1 MAQFNFHSQEIP
13 LPEINLTLVKSWL
26 QEIGKLEEVSIK
38 RINYIF
44 CSDEFLLEINRAHL
58 QHDYYTD
65 IITFDLSESD
75 DIESDIYISL
85 DRVEDNAN
93 QFKTKSQLELIR
105 VIAHGLLHLIGYN
118 DKSKDEQIIMRNKEE
133 ACLSLWLK
141 N

>member
-1 MAQFNFHSQEIP
+1 MALINFHSQEIP
-13 LPEINLTLVKSWL
+13 SPNINLKLVNSWL
-26 QEIGKLEEVSIK
+26 QDIGKLEEVSIK

-44 CSDEFLLEINRAHL
+44 CSDNFLLEINRTHL

-75 DIESDIYISL
+75 AIESDIYISI
-85 DRVEDNAN
+85 DRVKDNAN
-93 QFKTKSQLELIR
+93 QFNTDSQNELLR

-133 ACLSLWLK
+133 ACLSLWFK
-141 N
+141 K